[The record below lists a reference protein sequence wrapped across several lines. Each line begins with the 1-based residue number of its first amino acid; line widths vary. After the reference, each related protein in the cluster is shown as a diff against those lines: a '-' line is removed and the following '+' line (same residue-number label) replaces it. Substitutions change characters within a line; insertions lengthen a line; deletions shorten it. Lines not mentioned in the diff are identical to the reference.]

1 MAEDRKKIMFNF
13 NIIMDMNENLT
24 SIQIKN
30 IEPLFVK
37 KKNSYVNATPQQ
49 YFLIKKILSD
59 VLFCPSMVSGTLHSK
74 DND

>member
-37 KKNSYVNATPQQ
+37 KKK
-49 YFLIKKILSD
+49 LLS
-59 VLFCPSMVSGTLHSK
+59 
-74 DND
+74 